1 MSLTRNHFRSRSIA
15 RILLGAGMATAA
27 IAPTG
32 CSTDSLTRDGAT
44 SLRHTVLSQS
54 REQLADAGAEGQ
66 PELITRT
73 PSELPFN
80 DERIEELGKM
90 AGPGAYDLSKAPSI
104 GSNLRG
110 EPSDIL
116 PISLE
121 EAIRSAVE
129 SNLDIQ
135 TARINPALGRQQLL
149 AAQAAFDWTLF
160 ASANYNRVHEPQAVP
175 VLNGVALG
183 SDITKSDS
191 YNFEAGVRKQL
202 TTGGAIEI
210 SQGLLITENK
220 TPGFNF
226 SPDPSR
232 NAMLNLTLN
241 QPLLRGFGE
250 DASLAEIRLADS
262 QRRSDAQRLESDLL
276 NLIEETAS
284 AYWDLALA
292 HYTLMVNRRLLD
304 RGIET
309 RDVLEGRLDFDV
321 KPAEYS
327 DAVARVEARKADLMR
342 TENSLRLASDR
353 LKQIINDDRFP
364 VSGEAV
370 LVTSDLPTDQPI
382 AFDLVDSLNTALG
395 SRPEIE
401 ITLNSIEDAAIRE
414 QFAQDAKLPQLDFTF
429 QVGLNGLDDDIAGAL
444 EEEGEAD
451 LVNYTMGLVF
461 EQAIGNNEAN
471 AIYRLRRLERLQSI
485 IAHRNVVQ
493 QVIVDVKAA
502 LRNVETNYRLIEQT
516 RASRLAASENLR
528 TLEVEEETTRAM
540 TPSFLD
546 LKLTR
551 QEALARAELEE
562 AAALTDYVS
571 SIADLNSA
579 MGVALERHGLGLL
592 IPTEEE
598 LNDFLREMP
607 SIDD

>member
-1 MSLTRNHFRSRSIA
+1 MALMRNTFRTANRPATRS
-15 RILLGAGMATAA
+15 GAA
-27 IAPTG
+27 IALAALALTG
-32 CSTDSLTRDGAT
+32 CSTDSVTREGAD
-44 SLRHTVLSQS
+44 SLRASVLAQS
-54 REQLADAGAEGQ
+54 REQLAEAGAQRE
-66 PELITRT
+66 PAEITRIE
-73 PSELPFN
+73 SELPFD
-80 DERIEELGKM
+80 DERIEELDQM
-90 AGPGAYDLSKAPSI
+90 AGPGAYDLSQAPAI

-116 PISLE
+116 PISLG

-135 TARINPALGRQQLL
+135 TARLNPALGRQQLL

-160 ASANYNRVHEPQAVP
+160 ADATYSRVHEPQAVP

-183 SDITKSDS
+183 SSVTKSDA
-191 YNFEAGVRKQL
+191 YNFDVGLRKQL

-210 SQGLLITENK
+210 NQNLLITENK

-232 NAMLNLTLN
+232 RAQLSLTLN
-241 QPLLRGFGE
+241 QPLLRGFGA

-262 QRRSDAQRLESDLL
+262 QRRSDARRLERDLL
-276 NLIEETAS
+276 LLIDETAN

-304 RGIET
+304 RGIDT

-327 DAVARVEARKADLMR
+327 DAVARVESRKADLMR
-342 TENSLRLASDR
+342 TENRLRLASDR
-353 LKQIINDDRFP
+353 LKQLINDGRFP

-401 ITLNSIEDAAIRE
+401 ITLNEIEDAAIRE

-429 QVGLNGLDDDIAGAL
+429 QVGLNGLDDTAAEAF
-444 EEEGEAD
+444 EEQGEAD
-451 LVNYTMGLVF
+451 LVNYTMGLAF
-461 EQAIGNNEAN
+461 EQAIGNNEAE
-471 AIYRLRRLERLQSI
+471 AIFRLRRLERLQSV
-485 IAHRNVVQ
+485 IAHRTAVQ
-493 QVIVDVKAA
+493 QVIVEVKAA

-571 SIADLNSA
+571 SIEDLNSA
-579 MGVALERHGLGLL
+579 MGVALERHGLGLV

-598 LNDFLREMP
+598 LDDLLRGLP
-607 SIDD
+607 TLD